1 MRLFFV
7 FVGAHP
13 VGDGLQGDA
22 VEGVCHAI
30 AHRVG
35 SYKSSSLPVAQGFK
49 GLDQ

>member
-13 VGDGLQGDA
+13 VGDGVAHALNSIALQ
-22 VEGVCHAI
+22 AI
-30 AHRVG
+30 AHGVG
-35 SYKSSSLPVAQGFK
+35 SYKIHPLPVAHDFK